1 MYRYDDFDRKFV
13 AERVQHYRSQTERY
27 LAGQLS
33 EDEFL
38 QLRLR
43 NGLYVQRLAPMLRV
57 AVPYGTLSGEQ
68 LRMLAHIARTYDR
81 GYGHLST
88 RQNMQFN
95 WPELQEVPDILEDLA
110 KVDMHAIQ
118 TSGNC
123 IRNVTTDEY
132 AGAAADEIVDARPYC
147 ELIRQWSTNHPEFD
161 WLPRK
166 FKIAITGADVDRAAI
181 AVHDI
186 GLRAYRNQTL

>member
-1 MYRYDDFDRKFV
+1 MYQYDNFDRKFV
-13 AERVQHYRSQTERY
+13 NERVAHYREQTQRY
-27 LAGQLS
+27 LNGQLS
-33 EDEFL
+33 EEEFL

-43 NGLYVQRLAPMLRV
+43 NGLYIQRLAPMLRV
-57 AVPYGTLSGEQ
+57 AVPYGTLSSNQ
-68 LRMLAHIARTYDR
+68 LRMLAHIARHYDR

-88 RQNMQFN
+88 RQNMQYN
-95 WPELQEVPDILEDLA
+95 WPELAEVPDILEDLA
-110 KVDMHAIQ
+110 SVDMHAIQ

-123 IRNVTTDEY
+123 IRNVTTDEF
-132 AGAAADEIVDARPYC
+132 AGAAADEDIDPRPYC

-166 FKIAITGADVDRAAI
+166 FKIAVNGAKHDRAAV

-186 GLRAYRNQTL
+186 GLRVYR